1 MRSLLNGA
9 LEPSRLITIGFTF
22 SPYPSIPTDLSTN
35 TLYRAIYCS
44 TDTIYCGVFNEMSTV
59 KVLILINKKR
69 ASLKIKSILVG
80 LISDENKMMKIA
92 KMLLNLLA
100 FL

>member
-1 MRSLLNGA
+1 
-9 LEPSRLITIGFTF
+9 
-22 SPYPSIPTDLSTN
+22 
-35 TLYRAIYCS
+35 
-44 TDTIYCGVFNEMSTV
+44 MSTV